1 MTTKKE
7 FLQKFNEAFV
17 LNDVNFIIDSTTH
30 DILWVMVGDKT
41 IRGKEDL
48 AVSMNKM
55 KESSKLELNIDA
67 MIIEGDQAAVDGS
80 MSFED
85 NDGNRKTYGFCDLYK
100 FRNEGELKISELR
113 SYVIA
118 TNLKNEKA

>member
-1 MTTKKE
+1 MSTIKE
-7 FLQKFNEAFV
+7 FLQRFNEAFV
-17 LNDVNFIIDSTTH
+17 LKDVNFIIDCTTD

-48 AVSMNKM
+48 ALSMNQM
-55 KESSKLELNIDA
+55 KDASKLELNIDT
-67 MIIEGDQAAVDGS
+67 MIIDGDKAVVDGS

-85 NDGNRKTYGFCDLYK
+85 KNGNRKTFEFCDLYK
-100 FRNEGELKISELR
+100 FRNEGAFKISEMR

-118 TNLKNEKA
+118 TNFAK